1 MEFDQSRKLAP
12 MQASKW
18 LKLPMLMEEKEL
30 EDLFHYLGDVEL
42 YQTSGVLPIGG
53 GIINKSDFLR
63 VYGNYISALKSG
75 QIPDENQ
82 FRPYFS
88 AAMSL
93 TEDALFALPVE
104 GNQQVIRIRRPVVQ
118 LQNHR
123 FDYSEID
130 GEYRSMVYGLESVLW
145 GIQFSYPQICQDSKT
160 KEVEQVKDTPDFPN
174 TRLFRAVQKWS
185 REHTSPTP
193 ITAHGVKTNLPI
205 RLGKGCFS
213 WINNHPQLI
222 KKGLRVG

>member
-1 MEFDQSRKLAP
+1 MEFDEGRKLAP

-18 LKLPMLMEEKEL
+18 LKLPILMEENEL
-30 EDLFHYLGDVEL
+30 ENLFHFLGDFKL

-53 GIINKSDFLR
+53 GLVEKADFLKI
-63 VYGNYISALKSG
+63 YSDYLSALKKG
-75 QIPDENQ
+75 QIPNENL

-88 AAMSL
+88 AVMTL
-93 TEDALFALPVE
+93 TDEALFAVPVE

-145 GIQFSYPQICQDSKT
+145 GIQFSYPQICQDAKT
-160 KEVEQVKDTPDFPN
+160 KEVEQVKDSPEFPN
-174 TRLFRAVQKWS
+174 TRLFRSIQKWS
-185 REHTSPTP
+185 REHTLPTP
-193 ITAHGVKTNLPI
+193 ITAKGVKTNLPI